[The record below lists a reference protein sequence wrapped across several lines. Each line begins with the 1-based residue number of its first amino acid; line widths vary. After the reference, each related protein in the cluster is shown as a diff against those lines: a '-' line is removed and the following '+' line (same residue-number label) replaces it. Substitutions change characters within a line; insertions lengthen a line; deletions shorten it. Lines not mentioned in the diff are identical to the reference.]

1 MPYCGKCGQWL
12 EEGQTCT
19 CKAGAA
25 TDNYAGGTPAH
36 MYASDY
42 RYAGTSA
49 SASGMSNA
57 YSGDTAGT
65 GANSNPGV
73 SNDTGGYGSAGATGS
88 FTGGYDS
95 AGAAGD
101 YAGGYGNAGAA
112 GNYAGG
118 YGSAGTAG
126 SSAGGYDP
134 AGAAGNYAGGYGS
147 AGASGSSA
155 GGYDPAGAAGNYAGG
170 YGSAGTAGSSAGGYD
185 PAGAAAGNYAG
196 GYDPAGAAGNYAGGY
211 DPAGS
216 AGNYAG
222 GYGPA
227 GAAGSSAGGYGPAG
241 AAGSNPY
248 DGHSTNPEP
257 PKPDIKAPNP
267 SEVINDIAPFFAG
280 FLSMISSLWIRF
292 KNRVGLGEPETNDVD
307 YYERNLEIVPQC
319 IDPDSGEMPIKQY
332 DMAVLRTRLILSR
345 AEGRLQVTNKRVIFR
360 ATGRSLM
367 GRTTLQHEFAIDEI
381 AGIKLRKDH
390 RFSFLNLLGVSIVI
404 GLGIYAGIGI
414 LHRFYMWGIPTWL
427 IGLLT
432 LMITGIAFVPFF
444 LLYKKFPL
452 KLLLVSLGYGML
464 VGQQQYLLYYASDFV
479 KKIWG
484 LPVIL
489 VGLILLFISWIIC
502 WVPNLI
508 VNVETKGTQPAV
520 EIRRKEAGIL
530 NMFRKPEYTG
540 FAEVLPWKDTELA
553 IIELW
558 AMVSDIQKYGDEA
571 IKQWKSN
578 SGE

>member
-42 RYAGTSA
+42 RYAENPAQS
-49 SASGMSNA
+49 SGMPNA
-57 YSGDTAGT
+57 YSADMGGAA
-65 GANSNPGV
+65 ANSNPGV
-73 SNDTGGYGSAGATGS
+73 SNDAGGYGSAGASGS
-88 FTGGYDS
+88 FTGGYDP

-185 PAGAAAGNYAG
+185 PAGAA
-196 GYDPAGAAGNYAGGY
+196 
-211 DPAGS
+211 

>member
-57 YSGDTAGT
+57 YSGDTAGA

-88 FTGGYDS
+88 FTGGYDP

-101 YAGGYGNAGAA
+101 YAGGYDPAGAA

-118 YGSAGTAG
+118 YVSAGTAG

-147 AGASGSSA
+147 AGAAGSSA

-170 YGSAGTAGSSAGGYD
+170 YGSAGASGTADSYAGGNPAQTYGSDYTYTGNPAQGAGMPSAFSGDMGGSGTNTNPGAGYGAGGY
-185 PAGAAAGNYAG
+185 
-196 GYDPAGAAGNYAGGY
+196 
-211 DPAGS
+211 GS
-216 AGNYAG
+216 AGNPG
-222 GYGPA
+222 T
-227 GAAGSSAGGYGPAG
+227 
-241 AAGSNPY
+241 NPY
-248 DGHSTNPEP
+248 DGNAGIPGT
-257 PKPDIKAPNP
+257 PKPDINTPNP

-530 NMFRKPEYTG
+530 NLFRKPEYTG

>member
-73 SNDTGGYGSAGATGS
+73 SNDTGGYGSAGAAGS
-88 FTGGYDS
+88 FTGGYDP

-101 YAGGYGNAGAA
+101 YAGGYGN
-112 GNYAGG
+112 
-118 YGSAGTAG
+118 
-126 SSAGGYDP
+126 
-134 AGAAGNYAGGYGS
+134 
-147 AGASGSSA
+147 
-155 GGYDPAGAAGNYAGG
+155 AGAAGNYAGG

>member
-57 YSGDTAGT
+57 YSGDTAGA

-88 FTGGYDS
+88 FTGGYDP

-101 YAGGYGNAGAA
+101 YAGGYDPAGAA

-147 AGASGSSA
+147 AGAAGSSA

-170 YGSAGTAGSSAGGYD
+170 YGSAG
-185 PAGAAAGNYAG
+185 AAGNYAG
-196 GYDPAGAAGNYAGGY
+196 GY
-211 DPAGS
+211 GS
-216 AGNYAG
+216 AGT
-222 GYGPA
+222 
-227 GAAGSSAGGYGPAG
+227 AGSSAGGYGPAG

>member
-19 CKAGAA
+19 CRAGAA

-73 SNDTGGYGSAGATGS
+73 SNDTGGYGSAGASGS
-88 FTGGYDS
+88 FTGGYDP

-196 GYDPAGAAGNYAGGY
+196 GYDPAGA
-211 DPAGS
+211 

>member
-57 YSGDTAGT
+57 YSGDTAGA

-88 FTGGYDS
+88 FTGGYDP

-101 YAGGYGNAGAA
+101 YAGGYDPAGAA

-147 AGASGSSA
+147 AGAAGSSA

-170 YGSAGTAGSSAGGYD
+170 YGSAGA
-185 PAGAAAGNYAG
+185 
-196 GYDPAGAAGNYAGGY
+196 
-211 DPAGS
+211 

-464 VGQQQYLLYYASDFV
+464 VAQQQYLLYYASDFV

>member
-19 CKAGAA
+19 CRAGAA

-57 YSGDTAGT
+57 YSGDTAGA

-88 FTGGYDS
+88 FTGGYDP

-185 PAGAAAGNYAG
+185 PAGAA
-196 GYDPAGAAGNYAGGY
+196 
-211 DPAGS
+211 

>member
-57 YSGDTAGT
+57 YSGDTAGA

-88 FTGGYDS
+88 FTGGYDP

-101 YAGGYGNAGAA
+101 YAGGYDPAGAA

-147 AGASGSSA
+147 AGAAGNSA

-170 YGSAGTAGSSAGGYD
+170 YGSAG
-185 PAGAAAGNYAG
+185 AAGNYAG
-196 GYDPAGAAGNYAGGY
+196 GY
-211 DPAGS
+211 GS
-216 AGNYAG
+216 AGT
-222 GYGPA
+222 
-227 GAAGSSAGGYGPAG
+227 AGSSAGGYGPAG